1 MRRDTITA
9 PDIPCTQAARALRT
23 SGESKS
29 ALDELRQLSAHSF
42 SFVHWSEMPSAQ
54 PERALCAFR
63 EPSAQSERALCA
75 RRRGYTLIE
84 MIIVMA
90 IISVLVAIAVPMYQK
105 SLTRTRESLLK
116 NNLFTLRTVID
127 EYTFDKQKAPQTLQD
142 LVDQGYLRNVP
153 LDPMTGNSQ
162 SWRVIMEDA
171 ITSVDQTAPG
181 IYDVRSGSDKK
192 SLEGTMYSEW

>member
-1 MRRDTITA
+1 MRSISGAVSARGYGRLDCPNA
-9 PDIPCTQAARALRT
+9 QPARALPAC
-23 SGESKS
+23 EP
-29 ALDELRQLSAHSF
+29 
-42 SFVHWSEMPSAQ
+42 PSAQ
-54 PERALCAFR
+54 PTRASCGLKK
-63 EPSAQSERALCA
+63 
-75 RRRGYTLIE
+75 GYTLIE

-105 SLTRTRESLLK
+105 SLLRTKESLLK

-153 LDPMTGNSQ
+153 LDPMTGNGE
-162 SWRVIMEDA
+162 SWRVIMEDS

>member
-1 MRRDTITA
+1 MELSMRNGEGFMRPAA
-9 PDIPCTQAARALRT
+9 PTSRASIAALALTGTQRSPASRAL
-23 SGESKS
+23 
-29 ALDELRQLSAHSF
+29 
-42 SFVHWSEMPSAQ
+42 
-54 PERALCAFR
+54 
-63 EPSAQSERALCA
+63 
-75 RRRGYTLIE
+75 RRGYTLIE

-153 LDPMTGNSQ
+153 LDPMTGNNL